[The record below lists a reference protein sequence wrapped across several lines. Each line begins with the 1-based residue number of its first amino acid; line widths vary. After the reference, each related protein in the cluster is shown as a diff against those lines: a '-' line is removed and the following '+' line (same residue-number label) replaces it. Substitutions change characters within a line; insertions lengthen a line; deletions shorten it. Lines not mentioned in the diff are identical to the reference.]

1 MAQTEAATSAALGGA
16 PEQTDDVMR
25 AADGRPL
32 KESLQRSM
40 RRNKLKA
47 LLLVAPL
54 GLFILFSFALPILDM
69 VTRSFWSPE
78 IANVL
83 PRTAEA
89 LEEWDGEGTPGEA
102 AYAALAKDIR
112 EAAENRNLGK
122 ASARINYVMPGARS
136 LFSKT
141 RRGIEDVSA
150 PYKEALIAVDE
161 DWGSGEVWRV
171 MKRESDPVTLSYYL
185 QAVDMK
191 YSPDGEIV
199 AVPGYMQIYQTLFWR
214 TLWMSAL
221 ITFLTILLG
230 FPVSYLL
237 ANLPLRIS
245 NLLMIMVLLPFWTSL
260 LVRTS
265 SWIVI
270 LQSEGVLNDILVVL
284 GVVADDNRPQMI
296 YNKTGTIVGMTH
308 ILLPFMILPLY
319 SVMKGIPPSYLRA
332 ARSLG
337 ANPVVAFVRVYIPQ
351 TVPGI
356 GAGSILVFILS
367 IGYYITPAL
376 IGGSSG
382 QLISN
387 FIAYHMQESLN
398 WHLAAALGSILLFVV
413 LGLYWTYNKI
423 VGVDQMKLG

>member
-1 MAQTEAATSAALGGA
+1 MATNEALTAGMDSGRPHPAD
-16 PEQTDDVMR
+16 EVMR
-25 AADGRPL
+25 AADGTPL
-32 KESLQRSM
+32 KESLRRSM
-40 RRNKLKA
+40 RRAKIKA

-54 GLFILFSFALPILDM
+54 GLFILFSFALPIVDM
-69 VTRSFWSPE
+69 VTRSFYSPE
-78 IANVL
+78 IQNVL
-83 PRTAEA
+83 PRTAA
-89 LEEWDGEGTPGEA
+89 AIDEWDGEGTPGEA
-102 AYAALAKDIR
+102 VYAALAQDMQ
-112 EAAENRNLGK
+112 EARENRTLGVV
-122 ASARINYVMPGARS
+122 SARVNHAMPGARS

-141 RRGIEDVSA
+141 GRAAEDLEA
-150 PYKEALIAVDE
+150 PYKAALIEVDE
-161 DWGSGEVWRV
+161 DWGTPEVWNIL
-171 MKRESDPVTLSYYL
+171 KRESNPFTIAYYL
-185 QAVDMK
+185 QAVDMR
-191 YSPDGEIV
+191 YSADGEII
-199 AVPGYMQIYQTLFWR
+199 AQPEYMQIYQTLFWR

-221 ITFLTILLG
+221 ITVLTILLG

-237 ANLPLRIS
+237 ANLPMRIS

-270 LQSEGVLNDILVVL
+270 LQSQGVLNDVLVL
-284 GVVADDNRPQMI
+284 FNIVADDNRPQMI
-296 YNKTGTIVGMTH
+296 YNKIGTIVGMTH

-319 SVMKGIPPSYLRA
+319 SVMKTIPPSYLRA

-337 ANPVVAFVRVYIPQ
+337 ANPVVAFFRVYVPQ
-351 TVPGI
+351 TIPGI

-398 WHLAAALGSILLFVV
+398 WHLAAALAAILLVAV
-413 LGLYWTYNKI
+413 LFLYYLYNKI